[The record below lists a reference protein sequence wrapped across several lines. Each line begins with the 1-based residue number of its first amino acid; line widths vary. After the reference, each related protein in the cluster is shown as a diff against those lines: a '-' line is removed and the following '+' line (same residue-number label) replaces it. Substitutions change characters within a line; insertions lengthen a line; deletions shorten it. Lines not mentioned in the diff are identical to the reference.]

1 MKDLIRH
8 YLQRALSNLVTSEFL
23 RQQLPEVIQVEG
35 IKDTSKGDF
44 SSNVA
49 LILSDSTRAP
59 GSAHELATKLVE
71 LVCADMAIDGPQPFS
86 KVEVAGLGFINFFQ
100 DTNELSKQLDSL
112 LTDPMLGL
120 HKTTPTQTVVIDL
133 ASPSM
138 AKGINVGQL
147 RSAIVGDSVARVLT
161 RLSDTVIRQ
170 NHVGDWGTQVGILLA
185 FLDAMPEGSELPT
198 DPEDFYRQAK
208 LLFDNSREFAD
219 RSRAMLVKLQAGDPA
234 CLQTWSQ
241 LREVSLARCQQVY
254 DLLGVSLTP
263 ADVRGESAYNDD
275 LPVLL
280 ADLKASGLLVRS
292 DGAQCVFPQHVE
304 SLLNPPNPMPLIIQ
318 KSDGGYPYASMD
330 LAALRHRSQKLGAD
344 RVIYFVD
351 QRQLLHFETVFGVA
365 RKAGF
370 VSDGIQLQHLGF
382 GTLNGCDGKSAQTDT
397 SSTGKMLALLVKVQ
411 ELAYQLAKDK
421 NPSLDEA
428 ALRDIARVVGIGAV
442 KYADLS
448 RHRTGE
454 YRFDEK
460 KMFRFEGN
468 TAPYLLYAHTRATG
482 LLRQHGVTVDD
493 IAGAI
498 TLDQAPERDLG
509 LKLAQFNEV
518 LNAVGAKGT
527 PHLLCTY
534 LYDVA
539 GLFSTFY
546 GSCNIASAQNPTLQ
560 LSRLRLTAL
569 TARTLQTGLNL
580 LGLETLERM

>member
-1 MKDLIRH
+1 MKDVIRH
-8 YLQRALSNLVTSEFL
+8 YLHRALSNLVTSEVL
-23 RQQLPEVIQVEG
+23 RQQLPEVIQVES

-71 LVCADMAIDGPQPFS
+71 LVCADMAIDDPQPFS
-86 KVEVAGLGFINFFQ
+86 KVEVAGPGFINFFQ

-120 HKTTPTQTVVIDL
+120 HKTTPTQTVVVDL
-133 ASPSM
+133 ASPSI

-147 RSAIVGDSVARVLT
+147 RSAIMGDSVARVLT
-161 RLSDTVIRQ
+161 RLGDTVIRQ

-208 LLFDNSREFAD
+208 LLFDTSREFAD
-219 RSRAMLVKLQAGDPA
+219 RSRAMLVKLQAGDPT

-330 LAALRHRSQKLGAD
+330 LAALRHRCQALGAD
-344 RVIYFVD
+344 RVLYFVD

-365 RKAGF
+365 RKAKF
-370 VSDGIQLQHLGF
+370 VPDDVELVHLGF
-382 GTLNGCDGKSAQTDT
+382 GTLNGCDGKWAQTDT
-397 SSTGKMLALLVKVQ
+397 SSTGKMLALLAKAQ
-411 ELAYQLAKDK
+411 ELAYQVAKDK
-421 NPSLDEA
+421 NPSFDET
-428 ALRDIARVVGIGAV
+428 ALRDIARVVGIGVV
-442 KYADLS
+442 KFADLS
-448 RHRTGE
+448 CHRTGY
-454 YRFDEK
+454 YRFDEN

-468 TAPYLLYAHTRATG
+468 TAPYLLYAHVRAVT
-482 LLRQHGVTVDD
+482 LLHEHGMTVDTVE
-493 IAGAI
+493 GEMS
-498 TLDQAPERDLG
+498 LEQGLERELG
-509 LKLAQFNEV
+509 LKLSQFNEV
-518 LNAVGAKGT
+518 LNAVGVKST
-527 PHLLCTY
+527 PHLLCAY

-539 GLFSTFY
+539 SLFSAFY
-546 GSCNIASAQNPTLQ
+546 HDRQIASSDNEDVW

-569 TARTLQTGLNL
+569 TARTLQAGLKL